1 MRFLKLGIISIVFFA
16 LLITGISLLLPSTIY
31 ISRAIDINS
40 PVDSVYEKVSNL
52 AIGRVGMPGYDSS
65 IASLSSSTT
74 GAGAKLT
81 LNKTTIKILDVSPA
95 QVKALWQGSTN
106 NPLPGEFNFISQ
118 EGAPQMTLQW
128 KFTHTVKWYPWEK
141 FASIISDKAIG
152 PVMEKSLENLKNSLE
167 KS

>member
-1 MRFLKLGIISIVFFA
+1 MRFIKLGIISIVFFT

-40 PVDSVYEKVSNL
+40 PIDSVYNQVSDL
-52 AIGRVGMPGYDSS
+52 ARWKSWYAGYDSS

-74 GAGAKLT
+74 GPGATLT

-106 NPLPGEFNFISQ
+106 NPLPGEFNFISH

-152 PVMEKSLENLKNSLE
+152 PVMEKSLENLKNSVE